1 MRFSSITGENRLSS
15 QPCMSAKHCFL
26 LSFQVI
32 LFLTLSNCFTCIC
45 AQVNT
50 EKTPPQYPEF
60 YSSLL
65 SLDQQHCAPGILH
78 FRVCWLN
85 LYFSFLHMPQLENS
99 LKKVTWG
106 NLKNHLPFFQPSLL
120 VHCPLCPVS
129 QKPQPHILSFLLLL
143 FQVGKKIRSLLTQI
157 DKKQKS
163 TLLLSKP
170 P

>member
-1 MRFSSITGENRLSS
+1 
-15 QPCMSAKHCFL
+15 MSAKHCFL

-45 AQVNT
+45 TQVNT

-99 LKKVTWG
+99 LKEVTWG
-106 NLKNHLPFFQPSLL
+106 NLKNHLPFFFFLAISFAPLPFMSSVSKTIATYLIIFVAVVSGEKEDQVSINPSWQKAE
-120 VHCPLCPVS
+120 VS
-129 QKPQPHILSFLLLL
+129 TAPF
-143 FQVGKKIRSLLTQI
+143 
-157 DKKQKS
+157 
-163 TLLLSKP
+163 
-170 P
+170 